1 VETLLDFVTDAYDL
15 GVPLYMQT
23 EPDLGDEATA
33 LALAPSEAAR
43 LLVSRLPLALRE
55 EAVV

>member
-1 VETLLDFVTDAYDL
+1 VTDAYDL